1 MSIRSKARN
10 WCFTLNNP
18 TIDETQIAEA
28 LQEAG
33 SLVYAIYQLEQGENG
48 TVHFQGYVMFQD
60 QEYLQPT
67 LKNCLPTAHWEVAK
81 GTPMQNKIYCSKPET
96 RLTPPCELGIFPE
109 TSQGRRTDLEGLK
122 KALQSGLTQHQYAT
136 DHFEIFVKYPNLIK
150 HWYEATVQPR
160 KSVDGFKC
168 FFFYG
173 KAGTGKSTLAQY
185 LASQGGM
192 EPFRYSLRGFWDGYI
207 GQRRVIFDDFR
218 GSDLSYGD
226 FKRVIDKFSL
236 RINVKCSSCELAAN
250 EFYITSNFTPDEW
263 WSEEVTGKDR
273 SAIFRR
279 ITDVFFF
286 PEKGKFRH
294 YTSYS
299 RFSYFELNGE
309 IAPQLQKEIPPLQ
322 EIILDDQEEVQEIRL
337 QVQ

>member
-122 KALQSGLTQHQYAT
+122 K
-136 DHFEIFVKYPNLIK
+136 HFNLDSLNINMQRTTSR
-150 HWYEATVQPR
+150 Y
-160 KSVDGFKC
+160 SS
-168 FFFYG
+168 
-173 KAGTGKSTLAQY
+173 STLTSSNTGTKR
-185 LASQGGM
+185 LFNPASQLMDLNASSSMEKPEPVNPLSLNTSLPKEEWSLSDTASEDSGM
-192 EPFRYSLRGFWDGYI
+192 DI
-207 GQRRVIFDDFR
+207 
-218 GSDLSYGD
+218 SD
-226 FKRVIDKFSL
+226 
-236 RINVKCSSCELAAN
+236 
-250 EFYITSNFTPDEW
+250 
-263 WSEEVTGKDR
+263 SEESSST
-273 SAIFRR
+273 IFEAATYLMETLRELS
-279 ITDVFFF
+279 TNS
-286 PEKGKFRH
+286 P
-294 YTSYS
+294 
-299 RFSYFELNGE
+299 FELTLNALHVSWRPTNSTSRPISRRMNGG
-309 IAPQLQKEIPPLQ
+309 LKK
-322 EIILDDQEEVQEIRL
+322 
-337 QVQ
+337 